1 MKQFLQNFFKIKN
14 FSKHGEEVVTWA
26 VFPSTW
32 SDDKIFKF
40 IDWVDYRYDKPG
52 GFRTG
57 IYNHSYYGGVGREY
71 FETPFIQKSKTR
83 KLVKQYHGLDV

>member
-1 MKQFLQNFFKIKN
+1 MKQFLENFFKIKN
-14 FSKHGEEVVTWA
+14 FSKYGEEVVTWA

-71 FETPFIQKSKTR
+71 FETPFIKKSKTR